1 MGSTILSEIIAD
13 NFKKVLEATQKVAG
27 EHLWLGPWDEE
38 QEQSGFTII
47 KTKEELPDGSKP
59 ARHRNIFNI
68 YTNSYVNPK
77 KEGSKI
83 WLQLRFIHEKP
94 ISIEFKKLG
103 ELVQDILIDMPFD
116 VRFNRQPNHCQASS
130 VECIGWLY
138 GSTKTISEIEFTQ
151 ACRKSLDIPDKVA
164 FGIQWRTI
172 TDRLGKR
179 PPFDNDNPPPSALH
193 LDIDKR
199 FAHSFQK
206 KAGGLWRKYD
216 KQKKRPALP
225 HDIQLRLVPCFS
237 SEFSDARKTPKTEEN
252 VVLMAGKQK
261 FFVTQYIEKI
271 EIHFI
276 RFLDTPL
283 SDNND
288 ITLRRAL
295 MARSPKNEPTKRL
308 IHNVDFF

>member
-1 MGSTILSEIIAD
+1 M
-13 NFKKVLEATQKVAG
+13 
-27 EHLWLGPWDEE
+27 
-38 QEQSGFTII
+38 
-47 KTKEELPDGSKP
+47 
-59 ARHRNIFNI
+59 
-68 YTNSYVNPK
+68 
-77 KEGSKI
+77 
-83 WLQLRFIHEKP
+83 
-94 ISIEFKKLG
+94 
-103 ELVQDILIDMPFD
+103 
-116 VRFNRQPNHCQASS
+116 
-130 VECIGWLY
+130 
-138 GSTKTISEIEFTQ
+138 
-151 ACRKSLDIPDKVA
+151 
-164 FGIQWRTI
+164 
-172 TDRLGKR
+172 
-179 PPFDNDNPPPSALH
+179 
-193 LDIDKR
+193 
-199 FAHSFQK
+199 
-206 KAGGLWRKYD
+206 WRKYD

-308 IHNVDFF
+308 IHNVDFFWNDAHRVSATTIKTLRSQAQDFIATLIPEMVFRYGQDCQKWFTEDGLTYFENVVWDPTTLSTTSEADRATQDLVDEDLWDLGMTGKALS